1 MLPQNSI
8 SIVNLVNCYNNEA
21 EVLAYAKMLA
31 SHNCHEILM
40 LVVNVN
46 SFSKNNNFENF
57 ENALSNAYNT
67 SMVVTTGNN
76 LGYLNGMIFSYNEF
90 EKKCDSDFVKWIIMS
105 NTDIIIE
112 QSDFFKKLMSSNYPK
127 DVVCIGPSI
136 YSIQSKSY
144 SNPQYLSKHTYLKLS
159 ILIFIMENYFFAFI
173 YFYLAKLKA
182 KVKNRRSK
190 PDSSYMTEAHGCFF
204 ILNKAIMDKL
214 KTKTY
219 PCLMYS
225 EESYISF
232 LVHSNKKKIYYDS
245 DLEIIHAENSVTKL
259 LGVKKKS
266 KMMAESLRFIRKLY
280 YG

>member
-67 SMVVTTGNN
+67 SMLVTTGNN

-90 EKKCDSDFVKWIIMS
+90 EKKCNSDFVKWIIMS

-144 SNPQYLSKHTYLKLS
+144 SNPQYLSKHTYFKLTT
-159 ILIFIMENYFFAFI
+159 LIFIMEHTCLAFLYFK
-173 YFYLAKLKA
+173 LAKFKA
-182 KVKNRRSK
+182 KIRSK
-190 PDSSYMTEAHGCFF
+190 KGKKNSCYMTEAHGCFF
-204 ILNKAIMDKL
+204 ILKKEIMDQL
-214 KTKTY
+214 KHLNY

-225 EESYISF
+225 EESFISE
-232 LVHSNKKKIYYDS
+232 LVSTSGKKLYYDS
-245 DLEIIHAENSVTKL
+245 DIEVIHLENSVTGL
-259 LGVKKKS
+259 LGVKKKAQ
-266 KMMAESLRFIRKLY
+266 MMAESLRLVRNMF